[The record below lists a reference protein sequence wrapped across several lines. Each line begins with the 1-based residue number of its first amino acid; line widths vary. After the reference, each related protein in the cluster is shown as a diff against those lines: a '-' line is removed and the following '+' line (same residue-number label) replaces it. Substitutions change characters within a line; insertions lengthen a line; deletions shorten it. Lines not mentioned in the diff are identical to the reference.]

1 MTTATLEMTRI
12 FAAPQD
18 RVFAHL
24 TQTEF
29 LLNWW
34 GPEGT
39 RIADH
44 ALSFAAPGPWSATMI
59 GPEGHAAT
67 VGGDVRAV
75 EPPHMVE
82 LTLSFAM
89 ENDARGPESVI
100 RFTLAPMD
108 DGRTRLVLTQSGL
121 NPEHIADMRDKGWN
135 SALAR
140 LEKLVTAS

>member
-1 MTTATLEMTRI
+1 MSTLEMTRI
-12 FAAPQD
+12 FAAPQAK
-18 RVFAHL
+18 VFQHL

-39 RIADH
+39 LIGDH

-59 GPEGHAAT
+59 GPNGDGAT
-67 VGGDVRAV
+67 VGGEVRAV
-75 EPPHMVE
+75 DPPNMVE

-89 ENDARGPESVI
+89 ENDTRGPESVI
-100 RFTLAPMD
+100 RFTLSTTPSGD
-108 DGRTRLVLTQSGL
+108 TKLQLTQSGL

-140 LEKLVTAS
+140 LEQLVTTA

>member
-1 MTTATLEMTRI
+1 MTRV
-12 FAAPQD
+12 FDAPVE

-24 TQTEF
+24 TETEF

-44 ALSFAAPGPWSATMI
+44 QLSFAAPGPWSATMI
-59 GPEGHAAT
+59 GPQGHPAT
-67 VGGDVRAV
+67 VGGMVRLV

-89 ENDARGPESVI
+89 ENDTRGPESTI
-100 RFTLAPMD
+100 RFTLAAAP
-108 DGRTRLVLTQSGL
+108 DGQTQLTLTQSGL

-140 LEKLVTAS
+140 LAQLVTAS